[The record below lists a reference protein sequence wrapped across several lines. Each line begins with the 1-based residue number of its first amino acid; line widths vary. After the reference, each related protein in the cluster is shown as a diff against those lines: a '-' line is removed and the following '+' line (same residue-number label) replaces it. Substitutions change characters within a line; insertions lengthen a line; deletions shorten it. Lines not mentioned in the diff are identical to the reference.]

1 VQVIVRT
8 IASLVALVLCCN
20 LATAQDSAF
29 VRALKANATELSI
42 VEGRLRGPGADLLAR
57 EAQANQ
63 FILVGED
70 HGIREVPEFVGALFE
85 TARPAGYS
93 HIAVEVGPETSRMLE
108 TMMRAPTAQSDLDAF
123 LARYTPF
130 TIPFFF
136 WREEAQ
142 MLEHVVRSEPG
153 KRDVV
158 WGLDQEFVMA
168 PTYLFE
174 KLATIATTERARASA
189 RKLAASSGAADKAM
203 IATRN
208 PGAAWMFSAT
218 DADVAELRAAF
229 DANQPAEAKTIID
242 ELTSSRDIYRTFNSG
257 GNYEANQV
265 RADLMKRHF
274 VEHYRAAQA
283 RGERR
288 PKVVIKLGAN
298 HVFRGPSITNSYEM
312 GSFAPEFALAE
323 GGRALNILLV
333 VKRGTS
339 NAFRP
344 FGSKEADKTSPYDLL
359 TSDEYAVFDM
369 PSVVAASSDTTMT
382 LIDLRPER
390 SMVAGGSLKRLGPT
404 GRRLVNS
411 FDAIVVVPEGHA
423 SVYIRN

>member
-1 VQVIVRT
+1 M
-8 IASLVALVLCCN
+8 
-20 LATAQDSAF
+20 
-29 VRALKANATELSI
+29 
-42 VEGRLRGPGADLLAR
+42 RGPR
-57 EAQANQ
+57 
-63 FILVGED
+63 
-70 HGIREVPEFVGALFE
+70 
-85 TARPAGYS
+85 
-93 HIAVEVGPETSRMLE
+93 
-108 TMMRAPTAQSDLDAF
+108 AQSALDAF

-142 MLEHVVRSEPG
+142 MLERVVKSVPG
-153 KRDVV
+153 QRDVV

-174 KLATIATTERARASA
+174 KLAAIATTERARATA
-189 RKLAASSGAADKAM
+189 RKFAISSAAADKAM
-203 IATRN
+203 ITAKN

-218 DADVAELRAAF
+218 DADIAELRAAF
-229 DANQPAEAKTIID
+229 GTSQPAAAKTIID
-242 ELTSSRDIYRTFNSG
+242 ELTASRDIYRTFNSG

-283 RGERR
+283 RGETR
-288 PKVVIKLGAN
+288 PKAVIKLGAN
-298 HVFRGPSITNSYEM
+298 HVFRGPSITNSYEI

-323 GGRALNILLV
+323 GGSAFNILLV

-344 FGSKEADKTSPYDLL
+344 FGSQESDKTKEYDLA
-359 TSDEYAVFDM
+359 TSEEFAVFDM
-369 PSVVAASSDTTMT
+369 ASVTSAAGDTSLT

-390 SMVAGGSLKRLGPT
+390 SMLAGGPLKRLGPT
-404 GRRLVNS
+404 GRRLLNS
-411 FDAIVVVPEGHA
+411 FDAVVVVPEGHA